1 MNAKEYYNGSQ
12 YSIGTLDNIA
22 KNRDDYE
29 NVVRNVYYAASGRGL
44 TLSEFLNLQKSSEN
58 TSANI
63 SYLKEKGLVIDSSSP
78 EAKMLNDQINVQAA
92 LQTLQNFYDMY
103 ISPTQGDAQYRLGE
117 VTGRALPGTVN
128 NQTDS
133 RGRLLTRSLF
143 NTKLR
148 YKVWKG
154 SSLVNKEEHY
164 SVLWF
169 PPYKPSS
176 IKATSWRGA
185 TLDNDGNTV
194 MLSMGDYLA
203 QAKAKRQEEL
213 DKVNKNLDSTDNKTE
228 ADDSRLIKNN
238 NAVYDKDKYFD
249 TFDLNTFKAARS
261 SFTYRAPG
269 FKAINDNINM
279 IQWLFEG
286 VSGIVSTYLTEW
298 DISLYLQE
306 GLITNNNG
314 KLPNM
319 ILLTHRMEEDNP
331 SSYTDDR
338 AASYGVI
345 NCAISKIKKDN
356 VHTWDINAYPYSSW
370 HTLYP
375 DPYIFS
381 GWLDKVEQNGEIVY
395 VPNWYKIGRGGISNF
410 LAGKDLGW
418 KPRRDEVASRLFYQD
433 FENAALSGWKEWDFN
448 NKIYKALYTTEDD
461 GFSDV
466 DLVYL
471 QTFCG
476 LHKKKDLIDSVEES
490 LFGVSE
496 DGEPYDGSQIV
507 AGNAGNGNGEITNE
521 TDYEYSWSEGTGGNK
536 YCPSSV
542 FKGALTFLKMFKKR
556 DSSKKAALAQA
567 DSITNSNSVGGNSTS
582 TYGTMQ
588 DSLGLVNQASTGQP
602 CDPEGTPYL
611 LGLDKCLTENS
622 NGVGVPQYNPVLYG
636 GPHGYYRSP
645 QSYQSYYQE
654 NSIYLRNVP
663 RIDRMPEDFKH
674 DSWSGITWPS
684 LPANQDNYYYKGNEK
699 WTSNVGS
706 VANAER
712 QSFEQSWSAGFSR
725 LREGVHSYSMQT
737 AYVRKRHDTIIEGQM
752 YRRTKAWK
760 AWWKSRRG
768 WHSTYYKSYTYEIGW
783 DTNAHNG
790 ELYNRYGN
798 YWYEWRTETRYTNK
812 WWWRSLW
819 DNWSYD
825 YAYNRYANF
834 YFTWNRSMGYTKCVL
849 HRLVPCQWAWHYE
862 WVYTD
867 FKRYVVHNSFYDYDY
882 KIAQVQHYT
891 AAMSPA
897 SRDNFRNRW
906 ASTFSKVFGYSYPIE
921 RTYLT
926 ASNEDYELFIDGKQ
940 QPGTYFSVYDD
951 KYKEYI
957 SSYMTTKEHD
967 VMDYLVDWG
976 RGIGAHN
983 KLMFLTRGPGGNPD
997 CLFRCEVFHLQ
1008 KPIWYWKEHS
1018 KKYSSNKTKHWFEKH
1033 CGWKHYLSVRIDTT
1047 DRFYAGLYKP
1057 SFTNYGS
1064 DYGRISRSQAIKDSS
1079 VPLDGYLTKTIRRHN
1094 FFDVSSNCSETR
1106 KSPYDLF
1113 ERSVTGRRYPF
1124 YNPNKDSDEMR
1135 ASFYGIRGKG
1145 ILGDIPGLDFVA
1157 DDSQV
1162 EVFSDKCRI
1171 IDSNVLDK
1179 TFGSLQ
1185 FPMWKISSFTKG
1197 NVSINGNTYRV
1208 TGGYMNYKKISPPR
1222 WWSKMILNMSLRNTF
1237 YRGDKSGPQ
1246 QATFSVK
1253 NWAIDVTGLSQAE
1266 GFAAIE
1272 GRGCKVLFEGDELII
1287 TANNIR
1293 SYTTY
1298 QVLRTVNKDIDGV
1311 STPVEQLCDY
1321 VDKIILK
1328 NAWAGARYYFTSYDI
1343 APRFMYNL
1351 VSTQNGFLEAAKNL
1365 LCGHVKYGRFDTGRY
1380 VMSFDYIRDIMRG
1393 TTNSAPLI
1401 SPRTFYLADPNKT
1414 TIKDGDKISPCEDY
1428 YGYNQFIVWAREWF
1442 DNSPAENHHNH
1453 RILEQAF
1460 NTRISTLASMNK
1472 KLEVYK
1478 NLDIKNYSFNKMVES
1493 WRDMNLFFDLKNDEG
1508 IEQFFVAYLNVLYE
1522 ARRYFI
1528 NKRCNKQDGTLWA
1541 CRHLEKMIPQMIASA
1556 VAANA
1561 GVSPGEFN
1569 RKIGKETVAFY
1580 EVQNTIEAK
1589 TNVMKKRAE
1598 GSNVSLEADKI
1609 KTIYVK
1615 VKYTTE
1621 AEYNACQLKI
1631 ANGEISRDDETV
1643 IKIRPWNYIK
1653 KRDGS
1658 YKCKA
1663 KGDRLDIASGE
1674 IWNADGWAIKYGK
1687 EKYAIKPVNGN
1698 YGIFSKETKNEAKNR
1713 KKKQKD
1719 PSLKIKVTG
1728 YDMYK
1733 NLTFTDDSMLDP
1745 FYINWDNLA
1754 SSSNGIIFNLF
1765 GGTAVDRI
1773 RDLTKAGITDPQAL
1787 LCAVKQSTDYWRIPV
1802 SGQLPKADG
1811 YKSDL
1816 TIEFNEEN
1824 STGPTVNGIPSKNPS
1839 MLVGAAAYA
1848 MWPIIEEQTDVIPN
1862 GGDFALSLKELTQN

>member
-1 MNAKEYYNGSQ
+1 MNTQEYYNGSQ

-22 KNRDDYE
+22 KNRENYE
-29 NVVRNVYYAASGRGL
+29 NVVKDIYYSSLGKGL
-44 TLSEFLNLQKSSEN
+44 TLSEFFNLQKTSESSSE
-58 TSANI
+58 I
-63 SYLKEKGLVIDSSSP
+63 VSYLNEKGLTIDSSSP
-78 EAKMLNDQINVQAA
+78 EAKMLNDQINVQAS

-117 VTGRALPGTVN
+117 VTGRALPGTKN

-133 RGRLLTRSLF
+133 SGRMFTRSLY
-143 NTKLR
+143 NTKLNYR
-148 YKVWKG
+148 VWKG
-154 SSLVNKEEHY
+154 SGLVNKEEHY

-169 PPYKPSS
+169 PPYKPSGV
-176 IKATSWRGA
+176 KATSWKGA

-194 MLSMGDYLA
+194 MMSMSDYLA
-203 QAKAKRQEEL
+203 QAKEKRQAESNVKE
-213 DKVNKNLDSTDNKTE
+213 NNTD
-228 ADDSRLIKNN
+228 ADDSRLIKNK
-238 NAVYDKDKYFD
+238 NALYDKDKYFD

-279 IQWLFEG
+279 LQWLFEG

-306 GLITNNNG
+306 GLITNNDG

-331 SSYTDDR
+331 SGYTDDR
-338 AASYGVI
+338 ASSYGVV

-375 DPYIFS
+375 DPYTFG

-410 LAGKDLGW
+410 LAGKDIGW
-418 KPRRDEVASRLFYQD
+418 KRRHDEVASRLFYQD
-433 FENAALSGWKEWDFN
+433 FENAALSGWQEWNFD

-466 DLVYL
+466 DILYL

-476 LHKKKDLIDSVEES
+476 LHKKKDLINSVEET
-490 LFGVSE
+490 LFGVSD

-507 AGNAGNGNGEITNE
+507 AGDSGDGNNAATS
-521 TDYEYSWSEGTGGNK
+521 DYEDWSEGSGNK
-536 YCPSSV
+536 YCPGSV
-542 FKGALTFLKMFKKR
+542 FKGALTFLRMFKKR
-556 DSSKKAALAQA
+556 DSAKKAALSQA
-567 DSITNSNSVGGNSTS
+567 ESNQQNSSS

-588 DSLGLVNQASTGQP
+588 DSLGLVKQVATGQP

-611 LGLDKCLTENS
+611 LGLEKCLTENS

-654 NSIYLRNVP
+654 NSVYLRNVP
-663 RIDRMPEDFKH
+663 RIDKMPENFKH

-684 LPANQDNYYYKGNEK
+684 LPANQDDYYYKGNEK
-699 WTSNVGS
+699 WCSNVGA
-706 VANAER
+706 VANAEK

-725 LREGVHSYSMQT
+725 LREGVHSFSMQT
-737 AYVRKRHDTIIEGQM
+737 AYVRKRHDVVIEGHM
-752 YRRTKAWK
+752 YRRVPNWV
-760 AWWKSRRG
+760 AWWRGRRG
-768 WHSTYYKSYTYEIGW
+768 WYSTYYSSFEIGW
-783 DTNAHNG
+783 DTNAPNG

-798 YWYEWRTETRYTNK
+798 YWYEWRSETRYTNK
-812 WWWRSLW
+812 WWWNSLW
-819 DNWSYD
+819 NNWSYS

-834 YFTWNRSMGYTKCVL
+834 YFSWNRSTMGYSCVL

-862 WVYTD
+862 WNYTD
-867 FKRYVVHNSFYDYDY
+867 FKRYVVHNGFYDYDY

-891 AAMSPA
+891 ASLSPA
-897 SRDNFRNRW
+897 SKDNFRNRW
-906 ASTFSKVFGYSYPIE
+906 ATTFSKVFGYSYPIE
-921 RTYLT
+921 RIYLT
-926 ASNEDYELFIDGKQ
+926 ASVEDYELFIDGRQ

-951 KYKEYI
+951 KYKEYV

-967 VMDYLVDWG
+967 IMDYLVDWG

-983 KLMFLTRGPGGNPD
+983 KLMFLTRGPGDNPD

-1018 KKYSSNKTKHWFEKH
+1018 KTYSSNKTKHWFERH
-1033 CGWKHYLSVRIDTT
+1033 CGWKHYLSVRLDTT

-1057 SFTNYGS
+1057 AFTNYGS
-1064 DYGRISRSQAIKDSS
+1064 DYGKISRSQAIKDSS
-1079 VPLDGYLTKTIRRHN
+1079 VPLDGVLSPVIGNHN
-1094 FFDVSSNCSETR
+1094 FFNVSNNCSETR

-1113 ERSVTGRRYPF
+1113 EKGVSGRKYPF
-1124 YNPNKDSDEMR
+1124 YNSNKNSDEMR
-1135 ASFYGIRGKG
+1135 TSFYGIRGKG
-1145 ILGDIPGLDFVA
+1145 ILGDIPGLDFYA
-1157 DDSQV
+1157 DDTQI

-1171 IDSNVLDK
+1171 IDDRVLDK
-1179 TFGSLQ
+1179 AFASLQ
-1185 FPMWKISSFTKG
+1185 FPMWKIQSFTQG
-1197 NVSINGNTYRV
+1197 NVYLNGNTYRV
-1208 TGGYMNYKKISPPR
+1208 AGGYMNYKKIDNPPS

-1253 NWAIDVTGLSQAE
+1253 NWSIDVTGLSQAE

-1272 GRGCKVLFEGDELII
+1272 SRGCKVLFEGDELIV
-1287 TANNIR
+1287 TASNIR

-1298 QVLRTVNKDIDGV
+1298 QALRTVNKNINGV
-1311 STPVEQLCDY
+1311 VTPIAQLCDY
-1321 VDKIILK
+1321 VDKITLK
-1328 NAWAGARYYFTSYDI
+1328 NAWAGARYYFTTYDI

-1351 VSTQNGFLEAAKNL
+1351 VSTQNGFLEAAKDL
-1365 LCGHVKYGRFDTGRY
+1365 LCGHIKSKGVDTGKY
-1380 VMSFDYIRDIMRG
+1380 VFSFDYIRDIMRG
-1393 TTNSAPLI
+1393 TTTSAPLI
-1401 SPRTFYLADPNKT
+1401 SPRTFYLADPDKT
-1414 TIKDGDKISPCEDY
+1414 TIKDGDVISPCEDY

-1442 DNSPAENHHNH
+1442 DNSPAENHNNH
-1453 RILEQAF
+1453 QILEKAF
-1460 NTRISTLASMNK
+1460 NTRISMLDSMNN

-1478 NLDIKNYSFNKMVES
+1478 NLDIKSYSFNKMVES
-1493 WRDMNLFFDLKNDEG
+1493 WRDMNLLFDLKNDEG
-1508 IEQFFVAYLNVLYE
+1508 IEQFFIAYLNVLYE

-1541 CRHLEKMIPQMIASA
+1541 CRHLEKMIPQMVASA
-1556 VAANA
+1556 ISSNA
-1561 GVSPGEFN
+1561 GVHPGEFN

-1589 TNVMKKRAE
+1589 TDVLKKRATN
-1598 GSNVSLEADKI
+1598 SNTTLEPDKI

-1615 VKYTTE
+1615 VQYTTE
-1621 AEYNACQLKI
+1621 NEYKACQAKI
-1631 ANGEISRDDETV
+1631 ANGELSRDDETI

-1663 KGDRLDIASGE
+1663 KGDMLDTAAGE
-1674 IWNADGWAIKYGK
+1674 IWNSDGWAIKYGA

-1698 YGIFSKETKNEAKNR
+1698 YGIYSKETKNEVKNR
-1713 KKKQKD
+1713 KKKQDD
-1719 PSLKIKVTG
+1719 PSLKVNVVN
-1728 YDMYK
+1728 YDIYR
-1733 NLTFTDDSMLDP
+1733 NPIYTDASMLEP
-1745 FYINWDNLA
+1745 FYINWNNLA
-1754 SSSNGIIFNLF
+1754 AASNGIVFNLF
-1765 GGTAVDRI
+1765 GGTSLDRI
-1773 RDLTKAGITDPQAL
+1773 RDLTKAGVTDPQAL

-1802 SGQLPKADG
+1802 SGKLPRADG

-1816 TIEFNEEN
+1816 SIEFCEET
-1824 STGPTVNGIPSKNPS
+1824 SSDAYATISSKNPAA
-1839 MLVGAAAYA
+1839 LVGAAAYA

-1862 GGDFALSLKELTQN
+1862 GGDFALSLKDFGM